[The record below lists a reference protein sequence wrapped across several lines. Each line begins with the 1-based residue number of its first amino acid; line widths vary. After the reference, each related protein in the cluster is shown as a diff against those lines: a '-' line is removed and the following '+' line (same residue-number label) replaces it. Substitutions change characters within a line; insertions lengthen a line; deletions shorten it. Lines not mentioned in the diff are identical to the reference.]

1 MASLSCAKD
10 VPAEPLPSPHLDR
23 FLKPLINLCL
33 DTRRKFGIKDGEE
46 VSEKDAPRLVRLATE
61 ANVKAQVEKV
71 VASKVIQANWA
82 GKKSSFPGEPKAK
95 VQVHG

>member
-10 VPAEPLPSPHLDR
+10 ISTEALPSPHLDR
-23 FLKPLINLCL
+23 FLRPLIDLCAN
-33 DTRRKFGIKDGEE
+33 TRREFGLKDGEE
-46 VSEKDAPRLVRLATE
+46 VSEKDSPTLVRQATV